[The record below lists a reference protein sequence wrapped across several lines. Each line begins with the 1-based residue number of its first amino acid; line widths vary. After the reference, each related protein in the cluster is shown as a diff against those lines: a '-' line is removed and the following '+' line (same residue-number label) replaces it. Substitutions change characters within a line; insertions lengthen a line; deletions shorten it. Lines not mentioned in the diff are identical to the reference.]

1 MPFQTRQ
8 EYHDECEANGDPLPE
23 MVYPGPGIGSTDV
36 NTTDVRFVSE
46 DGETVGPWRK
56 TQKEAEADA
65 ES

>member
-8 EYHDECEANGDPLPE
+8 EYFDECEANGDPLPE
-23 MVYPGPGIGSTDV
+23 LIKPGKGVGSEDV
-36 NTTDVRFVSE
+36 NTTDIRYISD

-56 TQKEAEADA
+56 TKEEAEADA